1 MESAS
6 LAKIEQANGLDR
18 WVVPPDTASRRKRGL
33 RSGRRTEA
41 MAQPLVERV
50 EQFCTYQ
57 LKQKGK
63 TPGGVQAYRWNLER
77 FLAYVREREGRVA
90 RVGDL
95 QTETIR
101 GWMDSMAADD
111 LAVSTMRVRQSALS
125 SLCSWLV
132 KRGVLNA
139 SPVASMDRPPHRKEP
154 PRQVPGPE
162 IMDRLVR
169 AVRERRRPRDL
180 AVFLILRFTGMRRE
194 SVATLR
200 IRNLYAE
207 WGLRGVAVKGGK
219 TRDIPLPAV
228 VMQFLHEYVKK
239 VVDEENGPVTPDTPL
254 FWSSWGRRHE
264 GKVRRP
270 MTGKNIWRLCKLYGR
285 LIGYPELKPHDLRH
299 GVAMEVYGQHR
310 DLEQVRGLLGHARI
324 ETTQVYAQIQPE
336 QLKQSVSFYE
346 ARALD
351 ALTT

>member
-1 MESAS
+1 
-6 LAKIEQANGLDR
+6 
-18 WVVPPDTASRRKRGL
+18 
-33 RSGRRTEA
+33 
-41 MAQPLVERV
+41 MAQPLVEWV
-50 EQFCTYQ
+50 EQFCVYQ

-63 TPGGVQAYRWNLER
+63 TQGGVATYRWNLEQ
-77 FLAYVREREGRVA
+77 FLVFVRKLEGRAA

-95 QTETIR
+95 QTETIQR
-101 GWMDSMAADD
+101 WMDAMAGND

-132 KRGVLNA
+132 KRGALEANPIA
-139 SPVASMDRPPHRKEP
+139 KLDRPPHRKEP

-162 IMDRLVR
+162 IMDRLVKVAR
-169 AVRERRRPRDL
+169 TRRRPRDL
-180 AVFLILRFTGMRRE
+180 ALLLVLRFTGMRRD
-194 SVATLR
+194 SVAKLCV
-200 IRNLYAE
+200 RNLYAE
-207 WGLRGVAVKGGK
+207 WGLRGVTVKGGK
-219 TRDIPLPAV
+219 TRDIPLPSV
-228 VMQFLHEYVKK
+228 VMQFLHGYVKN
-239 VVDEENGPVTPDTPL
+239 VVEVENGSVTPDTPL
-254 FWSSWGRRHE
+254 FWSSWRRPRE

-270 MTGKNIWRLCKLYGR
+270 MTGKNIWRLCKVYGR

-299 GVAMEVYGQHR
+299 GVAMEMYGQHR